1 MTPEQISMARALAR
15 CNFVPG
21 LPVKRFAHDMADKAN
36 QTPDQP
42 LTQRQSQYLAEM
54 VVRFRVQ
61 IPDKVVAL
69 ARAALPPEEPLP

>member
-1 MTPEQISMARALAR
+1 MTPEQISMARALAK

-21 LPVKRFAHDMADKAN
+21 IRTKRFAHDIAETAN
-36 QTPDQP
+36 LRPETV
-42 LTQRQSQYLAEM
+42 LTQPQAQYLAEA

-69 ARAALPPEEPLP
+69 ARAALPPEEPNA